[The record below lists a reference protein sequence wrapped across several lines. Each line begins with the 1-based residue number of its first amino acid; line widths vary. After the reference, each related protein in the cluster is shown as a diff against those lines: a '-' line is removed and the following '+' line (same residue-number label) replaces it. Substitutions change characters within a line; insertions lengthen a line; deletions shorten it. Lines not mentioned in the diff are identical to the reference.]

1 MITILTR
8 CWLLFIDALVYQ
20 SSKGNS
26 MATETKELCL
36 GQKKTCKNLLGAYLS
51 VIINLNDIIP
61 VLLGI

>member
-1 MITILTR
+1 MLVIISMITILTR

-36 GQKKTCKNLLGAYLS
+36 GQKKTMKEFVGGLFECDYKFE
-51 VIINLNDIIP
+51 
-61 VLLGI
+61 